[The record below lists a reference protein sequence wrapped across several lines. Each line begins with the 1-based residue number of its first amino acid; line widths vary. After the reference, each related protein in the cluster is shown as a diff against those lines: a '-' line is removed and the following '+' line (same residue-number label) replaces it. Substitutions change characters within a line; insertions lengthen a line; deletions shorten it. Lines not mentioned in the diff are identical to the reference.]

1 VIELNETNNTINI
14 IIAGVGGQGTLLASK
29 ILGNVALRLGYKVKV
44 SEVHGMSQR
53 GGSVI
58 TYVKIG
64 KEVYSPVIDKGEADY
79 IIAFEKLEALRWL
92 DHLKSGG
99 TVIVNNQRID
109 PMPVIAG
116 TAEYPERIAE
126 DLKKVKG
133 QVITVDAMEIAV
145 KSGTIK
151 AVNVV
156 MIGTLARLTGISKD
170 VWINAIKDEVPEKF
184 IEVNLKAFEGGY
196 MGEVLE

>member
-1 VIELNETNNTINI
+1 MNDINVLI
-14 IIAGVGGQGTLLASK
+14 VGVGGQGTLLASK
-29 ILGNVALRLGYKVKV
+29 ILGNVALREGCQVKV

-58 TYVKIG
+58 TYVKMG
-64 KEVYSPVIDKGEADY
+64 KEVFSPVIDKGEADY
-79 IIAFEKLEALRWL
+79 IISFEKLEALRWL
-92 DHLKSGG
+92 DYLKNGG

-116 TAEYPERIAE
+116 MAEYPDSIEE
-126 DLKKVKG
+126 DLKRAKGKVF
-133 QVITVDAMEIAV
+133 VVDALDIAR

-156 MIGTLARLTGISKD
+156 MIGALASITGIDKD
-170 VWINAIKDEVPEKF
+170 TWINAIKDEVPEKF
-184 IEVNLKAFEGGY
+184 KEVNIKAFEGGY
-196 MGEVLE
+196 VSEILESNI